1 MKRELPEEGISA
13 VSSLL
18 GALQPFFALKGTLPA
33 RCKAFLLVALQ
44 EGLSVSEY
52 AERAGISMST
62 MSRNLLDMSRCRSF
76 NRDKAR
82 TLICVKTGYRA
93 QHFAAITENDAH
105 FLQVLISQV
114 GKNREINAVFSKTLS
129 VLGHAEHFEPVC
141 DLLHRGHLRT

>member
-62 MSRNLLDMSRCRSF
+62 MSRNLLDIGDRSGS
-76 NRDKAR
+76 AR
-82 TLICVKTGYRA
+82 LQELPQCLIPDLTGFFPGAKPKRY
-93 QHFAAITENDAH
+93 TC
-105 FLQVLISQV
+105 
-114 GKNREINAVFSKTLS
+114 EIHQKGVCLS
-129 VLGHAEHFEPVC
+129 VEESRSRPRRIIDDAFH
-141 DLLHRGHLRT
+141 

>member
-44 EGLSVSEY
+44 EGLSVGEY

-62 MSRNLLDMSRCRSF
+62 MSRNLLDIGDRNRHMEEGYGLITGRAKPMNLREKEYFLTDKGRALVHKVTLQLRRS
-76 NRDKAR
+76 
-82 TLICVKTGYRA
+82 
-93 QHFAAITENDAH
+93 
-105 FLQVLISQV
+105 
-114 GKNREINAVFSKTLS
+114 
-129 VLGHAEHFEPVC
+129 
-141 DLLHRGHLRT
+141 

>member
-62 MSRNLLDMSRCRSF
+62 MSRNLLDIGDRSGS
-76 NRDKAR
+76 AR
-82 TLICVKTGYRA
+82 RQQLPQRLIPDLTGFFPGARL
-93 QHFAAITENDAH
+93 TGD
-105 FLQVLISQV
+105 
-114 GKNREINAVFSKTLS
+114 FSP
-129 VLGHAEHFEPVC
+129 GQPPCGGGGRRFC
-141 DLLHRGHLRT
+141 

>member
-62 MSRNLLDMSRCRSF
+62 MSRNLLD
-76 NRDKAR
+76 
-82 TLICVKTGYRA
+82 
-93 QHFAAITENDAH
+93 NDR
-105 FLQVLISQV
+105 Q
-114 GKNREINAVFSKTLS
+114 R
-129 VLGHAEHFEPVC
+129 
-141 DLLHRGHLRT
+141 RGC